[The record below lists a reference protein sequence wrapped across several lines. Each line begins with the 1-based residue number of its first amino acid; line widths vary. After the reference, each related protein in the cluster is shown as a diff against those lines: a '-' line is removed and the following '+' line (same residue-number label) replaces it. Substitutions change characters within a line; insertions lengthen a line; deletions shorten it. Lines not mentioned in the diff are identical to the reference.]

1 MPKVSKTSKKAAVI
15 VDEVAEEEVEEEIGV
30 EPPPVELDDDL
41 VVAQKIALRRRR
53 EACRLA
59 GYRKLAASTGLSKE
73 TTRGITKPLLSL
85 ADTRRILSFVPEV
98 FRHGG
103 LDADETKLRIQQHS
117 VPISTAA
124 CHVFRGLI
132 ESEIRKVGLEAVD
145 AAASMGRTRVDAAI
159 MNCVLSKRSID
170 FFDANDLPLGVVRY
184 AQASGTLGLREDEAN
199 QLDEEK
205 RVNRELSKAYS
216 AATKEVTD
224 NKAARKARQL
234 EKQQAKRKLQT
245 AVVEDEDEADAV
257 DKSSKMVKEKAVEGI
272 MTSGGKK
279 KKKKSA

>member
-1 MPKVSKTSKKAAVI
+1 MPKVSKTPKKAALI
-15 VDEVAEEEVEEEIGV
+15 VDEVAEEVVEEEIGV
-30 EPPPVELDDDL
+30 APPPVELDDDL

-53 EACRLA
+53 EAARLA
-59 GYRKLAASTGLSKE
+59 GFRKLAASTGLSKE

-98 FRHGG
+98 FRHSG

-132 ESEIRKVGLEAVD
+132 ESELRKVGLEAVD
-145 AAASMGRTRVDAAI
+145 AAATMGRTRVDAGI
-159 MNCVLSKRSID
+159 MNYVLSKRSID

-184 AQASGTLGLREDEAN
+184 AQANGTLGLREDEAD

-205 RVNRELSKAYS
+205 KVNRELSKAYS

-245 AVVEDEDEADAV
+245 AMVEDKVDADV
-257 DKSSKMVKEKAVEGI
+257 VNKMSKMDQEKAIKGI
-272 MTSGGKK
+272 MAGGGKK
-279 KKKKSA
+279 KKKSA